1 MIRVMNSCE
10 KCPGYIRAVFDLA
23 SSGSGAVG
31 FDLSGHF
38 MIVWDQ
44 EGLSALMK
52 EHRAFRSVKFSAFTR
67 SMNYYGMK
75 KYRKSELL
83 WTPAFMR
90 EVAGGVVFYHREFQ
104 RGRKDLLK
112 NIRSKQRMR
121 KGVYREMRL

>member
-1 MIRVMNSCE
+1 MKSCE

-31 FDLSGHF
+31 FDLTGHF
-38 MIVWDQ
+38 LIVWDK

-52 EHRAFRSVKFSAFTR
+52 EHRAFRSVKFSAVTR

-83 WTPAFMR
+83 WTPHFMR
-90 EVAGGVVFYHREFQ
+90 QVAGGVVFYHPEFQ
-104 RGRKDLLK
+104 QGRKDLLT
-112 NIRSKQRMR
+112 NIWSKPQKM
-121 KGVYREMRL
+121 KANQLAQLAL